1 MISPCLS
8 VNQQGHLDISGCD
21 TVDLARQYGT
31 PLYVMSEDE
40 VRRACRSYAASF
52 QKYYGGN
59 GRPIYASKA
68 FSCKEIYR
76 IVVSEGLD
84 VEVVSGGELY
94 TALQAGVPGEKLHFQ
109 GNNKSAGELRL
120 AVENGVGDIVV
131 DNLLELDMLQR
142 TAKEHGVTA
151 GISLRVKPGIDA
163 HTHQFIRTGQ
173 VDSKFGLDLQN
184 GEALEAV
191 KQALAAEN
199 LELRGLHCHIGSQIL
214 EKEPFVHA
222 AEVMLDFYGLLRR
235 ELGVT
240 LKHLNLGGGFG
251 IHYKEEDAAIPY
263 EEYMEVVSAAVHRK
277 CGELDLPQPFIY
289 IEPGRSIV
297 GRQASPCTPWGPSRR
312 SPGCAI
318 TWPSTGACST
328 TPVRPVP
335 GGLHLPHRQQGG
347 PARGLHRHH
356 RREVLR
362 ERRPDPG
369 ARPYPEAGDR
379 GHPGGALHRGVQL
392 FHGLQLQPEPEAPL
406 RDGLPGQLPGH
417 HQGGDLR
424 GPGAQRHLTPGV

>member
-1 MISPCLS
+1 MRTRCAGP
-8 VNQQGHLDISGCD
+8 
-21 TVDLARQYGT
+21 A
-31 PLYVMSEDE
+31 
-40 VRRACRSYAASF
+40 RSYAASF

-94 TALQAGVPGEKLHFQ
+94 TALQAGVPREEAPFPGEQQVGRGAAPGCGERRGGHRGGQ
-109 GNNKSAGELRL
+109 PAG
-120 AVENGVGDIVV
+120 AGACSS
-131 DNLLELDMLQR
+131 R
-142 TAKEHGVTA
+142 TAKEHGVRA

-163 HTHQFIRTGQ
+163 HTHEFIRTGQ

-199 LELRGLHCHIGSQIL
+199 LELQGLHCHIGSQIL

-277 CGELDLPQPFIY
+277 CGGAGPAPALHLYRARPLHRGG
-289 IEPGRSIV
+289 GRHHPV
-297 GRQASPCTPWGPSRR
+297 HRGGHQGDPRGAQLRGHRR
-312 SPGCAI
+312 
-318 TWPSTGACST
+318 GACST
-328 TPVRPVP
+328 TPGYALYQADYTCLIANKADRPADYTATIA
-335 GGLHLPHRQQGG
+335 GKCCESGDLIQEH
-347 PARGLHRHH
+347 A
-356 RREVLR
+356 
-362 ERRPDPG
+362 
-369 ARPYPEAGDR
+369 PYPEAGDR